1 MSDLL
6 KKGLSSQE
14 KITQKKPGKHDEK
27 TQRPQA
33 QNEKAPSYG
42 KPGSFKFKS

>member
-1 MSDLL
+1 MDDI

-27 TQRPQA
+27 TQRPMPKT
-33 QNEKAPSYG
+33 EKAASGDRPG
-42 KPGSFKFKS
+42 KFKFK